1 MNMVVTAS
9 TRTTAPGA
17 LRERVRWMTAS
28 PLWNPIVQNQRGGQG
43 SLSDLNQPAL
53 LRFTTDTFMEDLI
66 QLLQSNPEGLQ
77 QQRAVKESFRARP
90 VGAPVDWQP
99 PAPDQLKLYQPIHGY
114 FYLIAASLVCHQP
127 GLPDRVVNTA
137 SNEKVSLVLRRLSAD
152 GIEMAWVSN
161 ADGSGGKSWQPL
173 SQQAL
178 STESYAFVADGEE
191 LLPMFPLNFELNGRG
206 RRLLIGLV
214 PTSSRESY
222 QAGQIAGAPSP
233 FKPDTD
239 KNGQFVDPRLE
250 EVKTFVI
257 EAIEHLV
264 SYTPPSLSNAK
275 EGTLPPALEAS
286 QFILLDFAVFLAN
299 SVAPLW
305 TALTTSVEPPAS
317 DPSFALYRQLTT
329 EKVDGAAT
337 WRRALLD
344 AFANQDKINNGDVVL
359 LYDLS
364 KMGID
369 VTSSKQDQQ
378 TYVQT
383 AMTELQ
389 SKVQEAL
396 GPYTPPATMPS
407 QGQLTLIPKLYTSAT
422 TLYMLRCVY
431 QRPQCEPFRPP
442 VVSVPTQQFVLASFF
457 DFDAPSRPIRIT
469 MPADT
474 SIAGLRKFNKNVAF
488 LISDKLRGQMERV
501 TDLKKALDGQT
512 GDEVQFD
519 FGTICSFSIPIITI
533 CALFVLI
540 LFLIL
545 LNIVFWWLPFFRICL
560 PIILPSKTNSGGGS

>member
-1 MNMVVTAS
+1 MNMVVTAP
-9 TRTTAPGA
+9 TRTTTAGA
-17 LRERVRWMTAS
+17 LTEHVRWMTAS
-28 PLWNPIVQNQRGGQG
+28 PLWNPIVQNRQGGQG
-43 SLSDLNQPAL
+43 SLSDLNQPTL

-66 QLLQSNPEGLQ
+66 QLLQSNPEALLQ
-77 QQRAVKESFRARP
+77 QQAVKESFRARP

-99 PAPDQLKLYQPIHGY
+99 PAPEQLKLYQPIHGY
-114 FYLIAASLVCHQP
+114 FYLAAASLVCHQP

-137 SNEKVSLVLRRLSAD
+137 SSEKVSLVLRRLSAD
-152 GIEMAWVSN
+152 GIEMAWVGGVGN

-178 STESYAFVADGEE
+178 TAESYAFVADGEE

-222 QAGQIAGAPSP
+222 QAGQVAGAPSP
-233 FKPDTD
+233 FAAD
-239 KNGQFVDPRLE
+239 KDVNGQFVDPRLE
-250 EVKTFVI
+250 EVSTFVI
-257 EAIEHLV
+257 EAIEHLD
-264 SYTPPSLSNAK
+264 SYTAPGLANAK
-275 EGTLPPALEAS
+275 KGALPPALEAS
-286 QFILLDFAVFLAN
+286 QFILLDFAVFLSN
-299 SVAPLW
+299 NISQLW
-305 TALTTSVEPPAS
+305 TALTTSVEPPLS
-317 DPSFALYRQLTT
+317 DLSLALYRQLTT
-329 EKVDGAAT
+329 DTVDGVTT
-337 WRRALLD
+337 WRRALVD

-359 LYDLS
+359 SYDLS

-369 VTSSKQDQQ
+369 INDPHNRLRT
-378 TYVQT
+378 TLYNNVQ
-383 AMTELQ
+383 
-389 SKVQEAL
+389 KAL
-396 GPYTPPATMPS
+396 GPYTPPATPPN
-407 QGQLTLIPKLYTSAT
+407 QGQLTLIPKLDTSAT
-422 TLYMLRCVY
+422 TQYVLRCVF

-442 VVSVPTQQFVLASFF
+442 VVSVPTQPFVLAPFF

-501 TDLKKALDGQT
+501 TDLKKALDGKT

-519 FGTICSFSIPIITI
+519 LGTICSFSIPIITI

-560 PIILPSKTNSGGGS
+560 PIILPSKKSSTGGS